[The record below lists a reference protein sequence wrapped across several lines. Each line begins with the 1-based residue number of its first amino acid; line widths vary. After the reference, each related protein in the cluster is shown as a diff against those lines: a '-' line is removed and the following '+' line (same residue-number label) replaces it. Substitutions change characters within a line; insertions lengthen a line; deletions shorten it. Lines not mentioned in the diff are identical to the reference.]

1 MSLTLFF
8 DPPGPEA
15 KALAEKEL
23 RETEENVRKGLE
35 TLKKYLEGWQIYHFS
50 QFNPEEYVT
59 LIRKFLFQTY
69 EIFLRFFIVKIFSF
83 FGHT

>member
-1 MSLTLFF
+1 MSFDLLF

-35 TLKKYLEGWQIYHFS
+35 TLKKYLEGWRIYHFS
-50 QFNPEEYVT
+50 QFNSEV
-59 LIRKFLFQTY
+59 RNTY
-69 EIFLRFFIVKIFSF
+69 SKVSVPNLQNLSSF
-83 FGHT
+83 FHC

>member
-35 TLKKYLEGWQIYHFS
+35 TLKKYLEGWRIYHFS
-50 QFNPEEYVT
+50 QFNSE
-59 LIRKFLFQTY
+59 ICNTY
-69 EIFLRFFIVKIFSF
+69 LKVSAPNLRDLLSF
-83 FGHT
+83 FHY